1 MNLEFNQPFE
11 ASMAERYRAVSA
23 EVPGLNQ
30 EPSNTVSLQDI
41 TSPNRVKPNDT
52 FEVNP
57 AVRNA
62 KCLTAD
68 VNHPDY
74 CFIGLSSG
82 WRIRV
87 GASLGDSQDARGNC
101 HGCGSRKNYPLELT
115 APAQPGSYTLE
126 VEVVGANTG
135 DTLGR
140 QTTEIVVEEEAP
152 DRQDPDV
159 NQSPLERILG
169 DVPGI
174 GGGSGLTIGLAV
186 LVLVLVLLLV
196 VGVAV

>member
-1 MNLEFNQPFE
+1 MNLEFAQPFE
-11 ASMAERYRAVSA
+11 ASMAARQRAVRG
-23 EVPGLNQ
+23 EIPGLNQ
-30 EPSNTVSLQDI
+30 SPADTVRLQDL
-41 TSPNRVKPNDT
+41 TAPNRVRPNDT
-52 FEVNP
+52 FGVEA

-82 WRIRV
+82 WRINV
-87 GASLGDSQDARGNC
+87 GAAVGGSQDSRGNC

-115 APAQPGSYTLE
+115 APAEPGRYTLE
-126 VEVVGANTG
+126 AEVVGSNTG
-135 DTLGR
+135 EVLGTT
-140 QTTEIVVEEEAP
+140 TTEIIVEEEAP
-152 DRQDPDV
+152 DREEPDT
-159 NQSPLERILG
+159 NQSPLDRILG
-169 DVPGI
+169 DVPGV
-174 GGGSGLTIGLAV
+174 GGSGGLTAGLVV